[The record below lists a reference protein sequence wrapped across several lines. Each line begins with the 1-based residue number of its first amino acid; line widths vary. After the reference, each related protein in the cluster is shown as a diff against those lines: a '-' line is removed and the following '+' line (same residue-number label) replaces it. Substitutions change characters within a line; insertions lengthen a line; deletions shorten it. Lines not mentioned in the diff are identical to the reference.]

1 MSDRLEEIKARV
13 EAATPGP
20 WVTNYLLPESGDKA
34 LTAILSSDINSPLVV
49 GSTLSDADGDFVCHA
64 REDIPYLLAE
74 IESLRGAPVV
84 APEPCHDTHRY
95 TSMCEYHRGFKDGAD
110 SIINRLSTAPVVAGE
125 LTPKTV
131 FDEVKAELA
140 RAQAKFPDEH
150 LPNFPER
157 MDWDHA
163 AAERDQAQELTDRCH
178 ASGVVTWWHVLR
190 EEIYEAFAESDP
202 AKLRAEL
209 VQVAAMAIRW
219 IEDLESAPVEGES
232 K

>member
-1 MSDRLEEIKARV
+1 MIARKEDITMTDAISRSQAIEALVKERKACEGLNDNSRQSDGLRMAVNILASLPVVPQPENNANFPKPTTGDICTGSHSTTSPFSAPHQRTIECLAWDEIKR
-13 EAATPGP
+13 
-20 WVTNYLLPESGDKA
+20 L
-34 LTAILSSDINSPLVV
+34 
-49 GSTLSDADGDFVCHA
+49 
-64 REDIPYLLAE
+64 RAE
-74 IESLRGAPVV
+74 IESLRG
-84 APEPCHDTHRY
+84 
-95 TSMCEYHRGFKDGAD
+95 
-110 SIINRLSTAPVVAGE
+110 APVVAGE

-131 FDEVKAELA
+131 FDEVKAELT
-140 RAQAKFPDEH
+140 RAQAKFPDQH

-190 EEIYEAFAESDP
+190 EEIYEAFAESNP

-219 IEDLESAPVEGES
+219 IEDLESAPVEGREE